1 MIAQGGKALLVLAGK
16 LFTWTG
22 AGYLADRKPEPGRFH
37 LLTPPSIVAALSAG
51 YRARLHASALALTS
65 VNEGERG
72 ARRFHQAQLRGRRS
86 VAAFASA
93 STSRSKT

>member
-22 AGYLADRKPEPGRFH
+22 PGYLADRKPEPGRFH

-51 YRARLHASALALTS
+51 YRVRLHPSVLALTTAT
-65 VNEGERG
+65 EGERG
-72 ARRFHQAQLRGRRS
+72 ARRFHQAQ
-86 VAAFASA
+86 
-93 STSRSKT
+93 